1 MWVYVEYTGQAGAE
15 AAGNTDPT
23 PIHVSLR
30 GKHKKFQFVTEF
42 PSPLAWLDN
51 GGSGDR
57 VGRATNQIWP
67 FLCGLHKSRRMKGKL
82 LYSHVLQPTAQCEPH
97 LVTCE
102 LQAVDCLTILLPHD
116 I

>member
-51 GGSGDR
+51 GGERGPGWSSHKPNLA
-57 VGRATNQIWP
+57 VFMWVAQI
-67 FLCGLHKSRRMKGKL
+67 KAYER
-82 LYSHVLQPTAQCEPH
+82 
-97 LVTCE
+97 
-102 LQAVDCLTILLPHD
+102 
-116 I
+116 